1 MDSLRENQREFITA
15 IKKILKSQQ
24 RFRSN
29 LLKKFHR
36 IALGTDNDKRIKS
49 TDSIGACSYGTMYK
63 TDEIGKIC
71 KKGEIKSNSK
81 IKHYKK

>member
-1 MDSLRENQREFITA
+1 M
-15 IKKILKSQQ
+15 
-24 RFRSN
+24 
-29 LLKKFHR
+29 
-36 IALGTDNDKRIKS
+36 GTDNDKRIKS

-81 IKHYKK
+81 IKHYKKWFTMAFVTKENINKHT